1 MGGSAGK
8 NSLLND
14 EVINRI
20 AKKHSISAAQVLLRW
35 AIQRNYGE
43 FNMELR
49 VLKKCHVQ
57 NVKLGNV

>member
-43 FNMELR
+43 QFYGIKKKKNQMFNIL
-49 VLKKCHVQ
+49 
-57 NVKLGNV
+57 NTY

>member
-43 FNMELR
+43 FIIKLR
-49 VLKKCHVQ
+49 IKKKKFFQ
-57 NVKLGNV
+57 NVK